1 MSPDHQRIVDLE
13 DHLTR
18 STTLLKENED
28 ELRLAATPRERAYYK
43 REIERIRGA
52 ITEYREELDALGN
65 DNVPA
70 VEVDSLAR
78 KLDSLESKVDAVL
91 TSVSTLKA
99 DLLVRFDESE
109 RIIIASVVDRLTAQ
123 ELENT
128 DRILCAI
135 DEGQVS
141 EHEMVEVIESVRV
154 ELSQLQEQLDNSAP
168 RELVDETARASE
180 VLSDPE
186 LSVKHKLKTGFP
198 IIPFVL
204 SYEGEIELGQSASLT
219 RLWQRISSWW
229 NQE

>member
-1 MSPDHQRIVDLE
+1 MSSDHQRIGDLE
-13 DHLTR
+13 DHLIR
-18 STTLLKENED
+18 NTTLLKKNED

-43 REIERIRGA
+43 REIERIRDA
-52 ITEYREELDALGN
+52 TTEYREELHALRN
-65 DNVPA
+65 DNVLA
-70 VEVDSLAR
+70 AEVDSLTR
-78 KLDSLESKVDAVL
+78 KLDSLENKVDAVL
-91 TSVSTLKA
+91 TSVSTLRV

-128 DRILCAI
+128 DRILRAI

-141 EHEMVEVIESVRV
+141 EREMVEVIEYVRV
-154 ELSQLQEQLDNSAP
+154 ELSQLQEQLDSSAP
-168 RELVDETARASE
+168 RELVDEATRASE

-186 LSVKHKLKTGFP
+186 LSVKHKLKTGFT

-204 SYEGEIELGQSASLT
+204 SYEGEIELGQSANLS
-219 RLWQRISSWW
+219 RLWQRMRSWW